1 MYRSKATS
9 AFETALFINLALLG
23 LAKFYVNAAGG
34 NQAAV
39 TYLLIVVAFA
49 QFLGLVT
56 YRVFSVLKPFFS
68 KYHKRFINNNT
79 DDEDKDDDEEREGV
93 WRFETSLPLQ
103 EIPRRLA
110 TPYENVSTAVH

>member
-1 MYRSKATS
+1 MTS
-9 AFETALFINLALLG
+9 VFETALFTNLALLG
-23 LAKFYVNAAGG
+23 LAKFYVHIVGG
-34 NQAAV
+34 NQAPF
-39 TYLLIVVAFA
+39 TYLLIGMAFA

-68 KYHKRFINNNT
+68 KYHKRLINYNT
-79 DDEDKDDDEEREGV
+79 DDEDEDDDGGREGV